1 VSDLVARTTHV
12 LRGGDAADVSESAF
26 PTEMHRR
33 LLEQRALVVE
43 GEGDTLTVVV
53 PDRPGLFSRIAGV
66 LSLNGADVLDA
77 SAHTEN
83 GMALE
88 VYRVRTVFESAI
100 KWDRIERDVL
110 DAISGRLALRARL
123 AERARTYPAP
133 RPSAARPTPPRVLVD
148 NHTSDLA
155 TVVEVQ
161 APDRIGVLYRLT
173 QALLDLDLD
182 IYSAKVQTLGADAVD
197 AFYVRDREGAKVTDS
212 GYLAEIER
220 AILHALASDL

>member
-1 VSDLVARTTHV
+1 V
-12 LRGGDAADVSESAF
+12 LRGGDASDVGESGF

-66 LSLNGADVLDA
+66 LSLNGADVLEA
-77 SAHTEN
+77 SAHTED

-88 VYRVRTVFESAI
+88 VYRVRALFEGPI

-123 AERARTYPAP
+123 AERARTYPTP
-133 RPSAARPTPPRVLVD
+133 RPTSARPSSPRVLID

-161 APDRIGVLYRLT
+161 APDGIGVLYRLT
-173 QALLDLDLD
+173 QALNEVDLD
-182 IYSAKVQTLGADAVD
+182 IVSAKVQTLGSDAVD
-197 AFYVRDREGAKVTDS
+197 AFYVRDHEGAKITDS
-212 GYLAEIER
+212 AYLAEIER
-220 AILHALASDL
+220 AILHALASKL